1 MAQST
6 KVRRSWT
13 ALPPWEPEVDSRRG
27 GGAGQAGGQG
37 SDPTLGPRSGVG
49 RGVSLKR
56 EIMLTWACLLFTA
69 LMILPFAWLWGQ
81 SLVASWGQY
90 STRLFLEQS
99 VFGVTVAFLLYG
111 NVVYQLARL
120 GHLGRRQ
127 LFVPAAPAELDR
139 IYETEPTSLAVL
151 VPSYREDPRLVRMTL
166 LSAALQEHPQRR
178 VVLLIDDP
186 PYSSRPGDHEALLA
200 ARRLP
205 RELQALLD
213 EPASRFRTT
222 LDDFRLRETKEL
234 DLVAETLLLASLFD
248 EAAAWFATQAAA
260 ASTNDHVERF
270 FVREVLQTRVA
281 QHHAA
286 ASALRQRAV
295 RRPLTPQAAARAHRR
310 LTCLFAV
317 DLTSFERKSY
327 DNLSHAPNKA
337 MNLNSYIGLL
347 GKRYRTVTTPD
358 RVVLE
363 VDADGDLSVPA
374 ADYLITLD
382 ADSLLL
388 PHYALRLSHLMR
400 QPGNERVAVAQSPYS
415 AFPEAPGVLERV
427 AGATTDIMHLV
438 HQGTSRYHAAY
449 WVGAN
454 ALLRTAALRDIAEE
468 DVERGYPITRF
479 IQDRTVI
486 EDTESSIDL
495 IRRGWRVENYP
506 ARLAYSATPPDYGS
520 LLIQRRRWAN
530 GGLLILPKLVRY
542 ALAGPGRVR
551 RLPEVAM
558 RLHYLTSIT
567 GVNVALLVLL
577 AYPFQSVHV
586 SVWLPLSAMPYF
598 VLYTRDLVQ
607 AGYRYGDM
615 VRVYALNLLLVPVN
629 LGGVLKSLQQ
639 ACTGRHTPFGR
650 TPKVAS
656 RTPAPALYV
665 VVTVALL
672 AYWTLGATVDLAEDR
687 IARAVFAVVNVGL
700 LAYAVTRFMGW
711 RAAFD
716 DARRRLTWLP
726 FRGRNDPAQVLP
738 AQGPVS
744 GVGPT
749 EREPPVL
756 VSQD

>member
-1 MAQST
+1 
-6 KVRRSWT
+6 
-13 ALPPWEPEVDSRRG
+13 
-27 GGAGQAGGQG
+27 
-37 SDPTLGPRSGVG
+37 
-49 RGVSLKR
+49 
-56 EIMLTWACLLFTA
+56 MLTRACLLFTA
-69 LMILPFAWLWGQ
+69 LMILPFTWLLGQ
-81 SLVASWGQY
+81 SLAASWSQY
-90 STRLFLEQS
+90 SVRLFLEQS

-111 NVVYQLARL
+111 NVVYQFARL
-120 GHLGRRQ
+120 GHLGRRRR
-127 LFVPAAPAELDR
+127 FVPAAPAELDR
-139 IYETEPTSLAVL
+139 VYETEPASLAVL
-151 VPSYREDPRLVRMTL
+151 VPSYQEDPRLVRMTL

-186 PYSSRPGDHEALLA
+186 PESSRPEDREALLA

-213 EPASRFRTT
+213 EPASRFRATF
-222 LDDFRLRETKEL
+222 DDFRLREAKGL
-234 DLVAETLLLASLFD
+234 DPVAETLRLASLFD
-248 EAAAWFATQAAA
+248 EAAAWFASQAATA
-260 ASTNDHVERF
+260 ATNDHVERF
-270 FVREVLQTRVA
+270 FVREVLQAPAA
-281 QHHAA
+281 QHRAA
-286 ASALRQRAV
+286 ASALRRRAV
-295 RRPLTPQAAARAHRR
+295 TRPLTPDAVARAHRR
-310 LTCLFAV
+310 LACLFAV
-317 DLTSFERKSY
+317 DVTSFERKSY

-347 GKRYRTVTTPD
+347 GRRYRTVTGPD

-363 VDADGDLSVPA
+363 AADDGDLLVPA
-374 ADYLITLD
+374 AEYLITLD

-388 PHYALRLSHLMR
+388 PGYALRLAHLMR

-415 AFPEAPGVLERV
+415 AFPEAPGALERV
-427 AGATTDIMHLV
+427 AGATTDVMHLV
-438 HQGTSRYHAAY
+438 HQGTSRYRAAY

-454 ALLRTAALRDIAEE
+454 ALLRTAALRDIAEQ
-468 DVERGYPITRF
+468 DVERGYPVTRF

-495 IRRGWRVENYP
+495 VRRGWRIENYP

-542 ALAGPGRVR
+542 ALTGPGRVR

-586 SVWLPLSAMPYF
+586 SVWLPLSAVPYF
-598 VLYTRDLVQ
+598 ALYTRDLVQ
-607 AGYRYGDM
+607 MGYRYGDM

-639 ACTGRHTPFGR
+639 ACTRRHTPFGR

-665 VVTVALL
+665 VATVALL
-672 AYWTLGATVDLAEDR
+672 AHWTLGATVDLAEER
-687 IARAVFAVVNVGL
+687 VVRAVFAVVNVGL

-716 DARRRLTWLP
+716 DARSRLTWP
-726 FRGRNDPAQVLP
+726 PIRRRKAPARALEAP
-738 AQGPVS
+738 GPVS
-744 GVGPT
+744 GAGPAGQ
-749 EREPPVL
+749 EPRAL
-756 VSQD
+756 VFRD